1 MRGMLRIIIAVAV
14 VGGSTPAGADYL
26 TEVFDG
32 WHQNTEAQ
40 PPKGLGPIKFDM
52 TPAQVKRLCKDRWEP
67 AKQAGNLKHER
78 TARCH
83 GLAMDLDF
91 DGYELTFHFY
101 RNRLVSV
108 ALMKSL
114 ADEAGPSP
122 FTQARSRLGAKYGD
136 VPDRTHDYRHSEDP
150 TVQKIMD
157 GWGSIYEWRFRR
169 SEVRAEAVKIEL
181 VRFTLNGVPS
191 MLLTYDSQRRQD
203 RRDELSQ
210 PQMRRAQN
218 PY

>member
-1 MRGMLRIIIAVAV
+1 MRGIPGIIIAVAL

-26 TEVFDG
+26 TEVFDQ
-32 WHQNTEAQ
+32 WHENTEAK

-52 TPAQVKRLCKDRWEP
+52 TPAQVKRLCKDGWEP
-67 AKQAGNLKHER
+67 PKQADNLLRER

-83 GLAMDLDF
+83 GLPMNLGFED
-91 DGYELTFHFY
+91 YEVTFHFY
-101 RNRLVSV
+101 QNRLVAV

-114 ADEAGPSP
+114 ADEPGPGP
-122 FTQARSRLGAKYGD
+122 FTRARSTLGAKYGD

-150 TVQKIMD
+150 SAQKIMD

-169 SEVRAEAVKIEL
+169 SEIGAEAVKIEL
-181 VRFTLNGVPS
+181 VRFTLDGTPS

-203 RRDELSQ
+203 RRDQLSQ
-210 PQMRRAQN
+210 PQVRRAQSA
-218 PY
+218 Y